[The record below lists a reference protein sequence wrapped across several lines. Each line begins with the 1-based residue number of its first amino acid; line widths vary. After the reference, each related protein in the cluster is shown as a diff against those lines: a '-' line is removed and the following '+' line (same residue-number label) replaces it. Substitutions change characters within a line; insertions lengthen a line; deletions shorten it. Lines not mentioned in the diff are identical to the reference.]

1 MDMEEFDISRI
12 PLIILNIIFNVG
24 IGILRNI
31 IVYYILYGIS
41 ISQSAFYPS
50 PIFSNSLAKQMLNN
64 FDSAFQII
72 YIFSG
77 VILPA
82 LVIAY
87 LMTKLSDSWNY
98 FEENPSKAVE
108 FALYSLIGL
117 IVQLIILIAG

>member
-31 IVYYILYGIS
+31 IVDYILYGIS
-41 ISQSAFYPS
+41 ISQSAFYPP
-50 PIFSNSLAKQMLNN
+50 PIFSNSLAKQMLYN
-64 FDSAFQII
+64 FDPAFQII
-72 YIFSG
+72 YILLG

-82 LVIAY
+82 PVIAG
-87 LMTKLSDSWNY
+87 LMIKLSDSWNY
-98 FEENPSKAVE
+98 FEENSSKAVE

-117 IVQLIILIAG
+117 IVQLITLIAG

>member
-12 PLIILNIIFNVG
+12 PLIIVNIVFNVM

-50 PIFSNSLAKQMLNN
+50 PMFSNSLAKQMLYN

-72 YIFSG
+72 YILSG
-77 VILPA
+77 VISSA

-98 FEENPSKAVE
+98 FEENPS
-108 FALYSLIGL
+108 FALYFLIGL
-117 IVQLIILIAG
+117 IVQFITLIAG